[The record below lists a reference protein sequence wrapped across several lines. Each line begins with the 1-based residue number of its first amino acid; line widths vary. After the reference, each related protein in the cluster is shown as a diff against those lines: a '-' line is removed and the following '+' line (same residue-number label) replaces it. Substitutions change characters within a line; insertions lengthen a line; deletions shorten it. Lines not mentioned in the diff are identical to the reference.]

1 MEVIPQL
8 EGFCLT
14 GVYDSDLSTRVFLE
28 AVDVFSC
35 IEF

>member
-14 GVYDSDLSTRVFLE
+14 GVCDSDLSIRVFLD
-28 AVDVFSC
+28 AVDVFSR